1 VPAARAS
8 ETGQV
13 AEQIVLAAATFR
25 VVVEV
30 AAMRSEAVREA
41 TTGPALARTAAVDHP
56 AWDLAA
62 EAEGSAA
69 VVAAVAVAVG
79 DAGNGPRTLSADG

>member
-1 VPAARAS
+1 MGAL

-13 AEQIVLAAATFR
+13 AEQTALAAAIFR

-30 AAMRSEAVREA
+30 AATRSEAVREA
-41 TTGPALARTAAVDHP
+41 TTGPALARTAAVVRP
-56 AWDLAA
+56 AWDLEV

-69 VVAAVAVAVG
+69 AVAAVAVAVG
-79 DAGNGPRTLSADG
+79 DAGSGLRTISTGA